1 MEEKGLKAIGH
12 GFRHP
17 HCYLLFK
24 TALSMQKVR
33 SRLGHSDIQTTINI
47 YAHLTKELFAEKFA
61 CYLRF

>member
-1 MEEKGLKAIGH
+1 
-12 GFRHP
+12 
-17 HCYLLFK
+17 
-24 TALSMQKVR
+24 MQKVR